1 MDKSS
6 LELFK
11 QAISEGLSNRFD
23 GVVNG
28 YSEKIVCSEKHDMA
42 MRIIVYGKA
51 DTKRTWTPKMKRII
65 AILIAAALI
74 LTSCAVIFRNEI
86 REIIEEFSVELTYSG
101 NGGGVKSIEKVYE
114 LGYLPEGYYIESKN
128 VSSLSAIHR
137 LVNKKGNFIQIE
149 QRALDGTL
157 FVIDSESGYSQ
168 IIKIEEYDVYYRLA
182 GKIHYYIWSN
192 NKYSFKLT
200 SDQELSNEEIEL
212 IIKGIK

>member
-23 GVVNG
+23 SVVNG
-28 YSEKIVCSEKHDMA
+28 YGEKIVCSEKHDMA
-42 MRIIVYGKA
+42 MRTIVYGKA

-86 REIIEEFSVELTYSG
+86 REIIEEFSVELTFSG
-101 NGGGVKSIEKVYE
+101 NGGGVKAIEKVYE
-114 LGYLPEGYYIESKN
+114 LGYLPEGY
-128 VSSLSAIHR
+128 SLSSENIEP
-137 LVNKKGNFIQIE
+137 LGVNYQFKNENGDLILFE
-149 QRALDGTL
+149 QHILDGNIL
-157 FVIDSESGYSQ
+157 VMNSEGGYSQ
-168 IIKIEEYDVYYRLA
+168 IIKIEEYDVYYRFTYE
-182 GKIHYYIWSN
+182 YYNYVWSN
-192 NKYSFKLT
+192 DKYSFLLV
-200 SDQELSNEEIEL
+200 SNQELSNEEIEL